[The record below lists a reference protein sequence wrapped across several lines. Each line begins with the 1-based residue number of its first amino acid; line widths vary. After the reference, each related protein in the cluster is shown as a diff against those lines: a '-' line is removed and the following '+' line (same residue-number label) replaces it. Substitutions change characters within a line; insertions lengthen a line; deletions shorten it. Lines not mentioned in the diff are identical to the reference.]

1 LVIKSFQRNRG
12 PVRAAALA
20 YTTILSL
27 IPVLAVVVS
36 ISTGF
41 LQNDNGDTVRRLLDN
56 FVAYVAPQLNLIQGD
71 AQSGA
76 MNRQAV
82 VEKIQSYIETVNSGT
97 LGLTAGV
104 ALVFIAIMALVFA
117 LLASLYPAARAARL
131 DPVEGL
137 HRE

>member
-1 LVIKSFQRNRG
+1 MPMWRRSAHFWVLVVKSFQRNRG

-20 YTTILSL
+20 YTTVLSL

-41 LQNDNGDTVRRLLDN
+41 LQNDEGKTVRRLLDN

-71 AQSGA
+71 ESEGA

-82 VEKIQSYIETVNSGT
+82 VDKIQGYIETVNG
-97 LGLTAGV
+97 
-104 ALVFIAIMALVFA
+104 I
-117 LLASLYPAARAARL
+117 
-131 DPVEGL
+131 
-137 HRE
+137 